1 MECVGLCDFVLNLG
15 VRNQELARFIGSL
28 IGVFLVSGVP
38 LMTVIILI
46 LAERKI
52 AARIQ
57 DRIGP
62 NRVGPFGLLQTVADL
77 LKLLGKEDITP
88 ASADRILYNAAPIV
102 AFSSVVLLWAVIPF
116 MYWNTPGDAAKA
128 VVGVDLEIGAL
139 FFVAIASLGTLAI
152 MTAGWASNNK
162 YALLGAFRV
171 VALLVSYEIPLV
183 FALVIPVMFAGSM
196 SLVDIVEAQSHMWF
210 IFMAPLAAILFF
222 ISSQAETG
230 RAPFDL
236 IEAESE
242 LIAGFNIEYSGMKF
256 GMFFAAEFLHVF
268 TNGIL
273 IAVLFMGGYLGFF
286 YKAIPPLGFLW
297 LGLKGSLVYFVFLW
311 LRNTVPRLRI
321 DQVMNFN
328 WFFLVPVS
336 IINIM
341 ITSLILKVM
350 QELGYAP
357 TVMAESSLIGILPL
371 TIVMLVKDVI
381 IIGFILG
388 RLGQEG
394 RKARTESTR
403 AEESLA
409 AAAAG
414 D

>member
-1 MECVGLCDFVLNLG
+1 MDCVGLCSFVQTMG
-15 VRNQELARFIGSL
+15 VPDPSIARFIGML
-28 IGVFLVSGVP
+28 IGVLLVSGVP
-38 LMTVIILI
+38 LVTVILLILI
-46 LAERKI
+46 ERKV

-88 ASADRILYNAAPIV
+88 AAADRVLYNASPIV
-102 AFSSVVLLWAVIPF
+102 SFGVVVLIWAVIPF
-116 MYWNTPGDAAKA
+116 MYSANPPGAYM
-128 VVGVDLEIGAL
+128 GTDLDIGAL
-139 FFVAIASLGTLAI
+139 YFVAVASLGTLAI

-183 FALVIPVMFAGSM
+183 FALLIPVMFAGSM
-196 SLVDIVEAQSHMWF
+196 SLVDIINAQSHMWF
-210 IFMAPLAAILFF
+210 IFMAPLAMVMFF
-222 ISSQAETG
+222 VSSQAETG

-256 GMFFAAEFLHVF
+256 GMFFAGEFLHVF

-273 IAVLFMGGYLGFF
+273 IAILFMGGYLGLF
-286 YKAIPPLGFLW
+286 YQAVPPIGFLW
-297 LGLKGSLVYFVFLW
+297 LGLKGGIIYFVFLW

-321 DQVMNFN
+321 DQVMGFN
-328 WFFLVPVS
+328 WFFLVPLS
-336 IINIM
+336 ILNVVL
-341 ITSLILKVM
+341 TALFLKVM
-350 QELGYAP
+350 QVTGVAP
-357 TVMAESSLIGILPL
+357 TDFANSSLMGVLPL
-371 TIVMLVKDVI
+371 TVVMLLKDVI
-381 IIGFILG
+381 ISMFIFNRVAIAG
-388 RLGQEG
+388 REVRQEAQ
-394 RKARTESTR
+394 RVEDDL
-403 AEESLA
+403 LA
-409 AAAAG
+409 TAAG

>member
-1 MECVGLCDFVLNLG
+1 MECAGLCQFVASLG
-15 VRNQELARFIGSL
+15 VSDMGLALFLGYL
-28 IGVFLVSGVP
+28 IGVLLVSGVP
-38 LMTVIILI
+38 LVTVIFLI
-46 LAERKI
+46 WIERKI

-62 NRVGPFGLLQTVADL
+62 NRVGPFGLLQTIADL
-77 LKLLGKEDITP
+77 LKLLAKEDITP
-88 ASADRILYNAAPIV
+88 TAADRLLYNAAPILSF
-102 AFSSVVLLWAVIPF
+102 ASVVMIWAVIPIA
-116 MYWNTPGDAAKA
+116 PGF
-128 VVGVDLEIGAL
+128 VGVDLDIGAL
-139 FFVAIASLGTLAI
+139 YFVAVASLGTLAI

-183 FALVIPVMFAGSM
+183 FALVIPVMLAGSM
-196 SLVDIVEAQSHMWF
+196 SMVDIINAQSHMWF
-210 IFMAPLAAILFF
+210 IFMAPVAMLLFS

-273 IAVLFMGGYLGFF
+273 IAVLFMGGYLGVLSQQ
-286 YKAIPPLGFLW
+286 IPPLGFLW
-297 LGLKGSLVYFVFLW
+297 LGLKGGLVYLIFLW
-311 LRNTVPRLRI
+311 VRNTVPRLRI
-321 DQVMNFN
+321 DQVMRFN

-336 IINIM
+336 ILNV
-341 ITSLILKVM
+341 ILTALVLKLM
-350 QELGYAP
+350 QVWGIAP
-357 TVMAESSLIGILPL
+357 VNLAESSLMGVLPMTVVL
-371 TIVMLVKDVI
+371 LLKDVLMI
-381 IIGFILG
+381 LFIMG
-388 RLGQEG
+388 RIGQEG
-394 RKARTESTR
+394 RRARLDAQR
-403 AEESLA
+403 AHEQLIG
-409 AAAAG
+409 AAAG

>member
-1 MECVGLCDFVLNLG
+1 V
-15 VRNQELARFIGSL
+15 
-28 IGVFLVSGVP
+28 
-38 LMTVIILI
+38 
-46 LAERKI
+46 
-52 AARIQ
+52 
-57 DRIGP
+57 
-62 NRVGPFGLLQTVADL
+62 VA
-77 LKLLGKEDITP
+77 I
-88 ASADRILYNAAPIV
+88 
-102 AFSSVVLLWAVIPF
+102 WAVIPF
-116 MYWNTPGDAAKA
+116 MFANNPEGAI
-128 VVGVDLEIGAL
+128 VGVDLDIGVL
-139 FFVAIASLGTLAI
+139 YFVAVASLGTLAI

-210 IFMAPLAAILFF
+210 IFMAPVAAILFF

-242 LIAGFNIEYSGMKF
+242 LVAGFNIEYSGMKF

-273 IAVLFMGGYLGFF
+273 MAILFMGGYLGLF
-286 YKAIPPLGFLW
+286 YQAIPPLGFLW
-297 LGLKGSLVYFVFLW
+297 LGLKGAVIYFVFLW

-321 DQVMNFN
+321 DQVMGFN
-328 WFFLVPVS
+328 WFFLVPLS
-336 IINIM
+336 IINVIL
-341 ITSLILKVM
+341 TSLFLKLM
-350 QELGYAP
+350 QVSGFAP
-357 TVMAESSLIGILPL
+357 TNFATSNLGEMLPL
-371 TIVMLVKDVI
+371 TIVMLLKDVVI
-381 IIGFILG
+381 IAFILG

-394 RKARTESTR
+394 RRARIEEQR
-403 AEESLA
+403 ANEALTA
-409 AAAAG
+409 AAVG